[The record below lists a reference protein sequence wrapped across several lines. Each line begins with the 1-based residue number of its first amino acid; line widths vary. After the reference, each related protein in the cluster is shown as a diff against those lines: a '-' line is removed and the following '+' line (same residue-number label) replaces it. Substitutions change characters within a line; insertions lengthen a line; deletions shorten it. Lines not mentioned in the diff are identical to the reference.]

1 MTVISI
7 SLSSK
12 LLNEIDNLKE
22 EMGFSGRS
30 EVIRASTRMLIADN
44 REKEELRGDMNS
56 ILVLIHNK
64 SVEDRVTEIKHDFE
78 DVISTQIHSHLRENK
93 CLELFI
99 LNGDAQRM
107 NQLSKM
113 FKTSGKIEYI
123 KLIII

>member
-1 MTVISI
+1 MTVISV

-99 LNGDAQRM
+99 LDGDAQRM

-113 FKTSGKIEYI
+113 FKTSGKIEYV

>member
-7 SLSSK
+7 SLSNK

-22 EMGFSGRS
+22 KMGFSGRS

-99 LNGDAQRM
+99 LDGDAQRM

-113 FKTSGKIEYI
+113 FKTSGKIEYV